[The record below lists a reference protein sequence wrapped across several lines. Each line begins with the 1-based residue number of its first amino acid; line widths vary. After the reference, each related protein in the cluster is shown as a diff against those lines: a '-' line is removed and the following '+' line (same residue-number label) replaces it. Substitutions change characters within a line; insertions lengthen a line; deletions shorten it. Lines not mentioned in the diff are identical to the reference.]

1 MDIYFYQYWKDD
13 RLDIGQDRNI
23 SITGKAVDKI
33 WKPDTYFVNAKK
45 PEIHEASSMMTVL
58 P

>member
-33 WKPDTYFVNAKK
+33 WKPDTYSVNAKK
-45 PEIHEASSMMTVL
+45 PEIHEVS
-58 P
+58 